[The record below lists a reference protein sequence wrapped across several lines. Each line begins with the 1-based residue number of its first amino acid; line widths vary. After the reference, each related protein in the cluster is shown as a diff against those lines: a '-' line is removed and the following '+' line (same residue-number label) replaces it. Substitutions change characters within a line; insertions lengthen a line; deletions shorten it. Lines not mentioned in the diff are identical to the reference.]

1 MVLCRFQTW
10 LWLNIKLGFNPY
22 TVVEVFKLRWFLNIL
37 LQNPIILFFFLLI
50 CHTINILTVLW
61 TILLTEQPHGD
72 TCHCSGHHQ
81 LLIQLW
87 PLRIPNGVTQQDICR
102 RGQHFELLNPYFIF
116 LSLDSLRPQTALR
129 GMNNCR
135 METFFVRQCGILSY
149 GLGSAYWI
157 FSLLCN
163 LFSLPQ
169 VFLPLCFICV
179 FFFPQDSWLRVF
191 SWNESYPFHSRCVI
205 TPIISLT
212 YVRSC
217 VQALTYCKV

>member
-1 MVLCRFQTW
+1 MLIRVFFFTMVLCMFQTW
-10 LWLNIKLGFNPY
+10 LSWLNIKLGFNPY

-116 LSLDSLRPQTALR
+116 SSLDSLRPQTALR
-129 GMNNCR
+129 GMNNCK
-135 METFFVRQCGILSY
+135 MDTFFVRQCGILSE
-149 GLGSAYWI
+149 GLGSYWI
-157 FSLLCN
+157 FYLLCN
-163 LFSLPQ
+163 LLIYYVCFSG
-169 VFLPLCFICV
+169 CC
-179 FFFPQDSWLRVF
+179 
-191 SWNESYPFHSRCVI
+191 YRCNWGWV
-205 TPIISLT
+205 
-212 YVRSC
+212 
-217 VQALTYCKV
+217 